1 MIDLN
6 PETSASW
13 RAHYSLD
20 PDIAYLNHGSFG
32 AVPIPVQKDFQA
44 WHRKIEANPVDFMV
58 SVVPEGTDKARAAL
72 AGFVGVPAKQLAFI
86 TNATMG
92 VNIFARALRLSAGDE
107 VLATSQEYGA
117 TQKAMQYWARQV
129 GAGYRIQEVPF
140 PATDKEEW
148 LDTFWKGVT
157 PATKALFFSHITSP
171 TAFTLPMEE
180 LCARARAEGIATV
193 VDGAHAPG
201 NIDLSLEQAGVDFY
215 TGNCH
220 KWLSSPRG
228 TGFIYVNECFN
239 KQLEP
244 LVVSHGWGPDARSDD
259 PVQEYVNYQ
268 GTIDPCARLSV
279 PAAIRFLKDLPMQ
292 EARKRNHALAQ
303 STRQAI
309 ADLFGMPTTCT
320 DDQGWFSQMVTAWL
334 PPGSA
339 EKIKDRLWAK
349 YRIIIP
355 LGSAQG
361 VDLVR
366 ISVKEYNSVEDL
378 DRLVEALRAEL
389 I

>member
-1 MIDLN
+1 MKDLA
-6 PETSASW
+6 PETTRAW
-13 RAHYSLD
+13 RDCYSLD
-20 PDIAYLNHGSFG
+20 PDIAFLNHGSFG
-32 AVPIPVQKDFQA
+32 AVPIPVQEDFRK
-44 WHRKIEANPVDFMV
+44 WHRQIETNPVDFMV
-58 SVVPEGTDKARAAL
+58 SVVPEGTERARAAL
-72 AGFVGVPAKQLAFI
+72 AEFVGVPARQLAFV

-92 VNIFARALRLSAGDE
+92 VNIFARALQLSAGDE
-107 VLATSQEYGA
+107 VLGTSQEYGA
-117 TQKAMQYWARQV
+117 TQKAMQYWTRQT

-157 PATKALFFSHITSP
+157 PATKALFFSHITAP

-228 TGFIYVNECFN
+228 TGFIYVNERFN

-244 LVVSHGWGPDARSDD
+244 LVVSHGWDPAVRSDD
-259 PVQEYVNYQ
+259 PVQAYVNYQ

-279 PAAIRFLKDLPMQ
+279 PAAIRFLKDLPKH
-292 EARKRNHALAQ
+292 EARARNHALAQ
-303 STRQAI
+303 STRQTL
-309 ADLFGMPTTCT
+309 ADLFGMPTTCA
-320 DDQGWFSQMVTAWL
+320 DNQGWYSQMGTAWL

-339 EKIKDRLWAK
+339 EKIGGRLWTR

-355 LGSAQG
+355 LGSSKG

-366 ISVKEYNSVEDL
+366 ISVKEYNSAEDL
-378 DRLVEALRAEL
+378 ERLVDALRTEL
-389 I
+389 L

>member
-1 MIDLN
+1 MKDLA
-6 PETSASW
+6 PETTDAW

-20 PDIAYLNHGSFG
+20 PDIAFLNHGSFG
-32 AVPIPVQKDFQA
+32 AVPIPVQEDFRE
-44 WHRKIEANPVDFMV
+44 WHRQIETNPVDFMV
-58 SVVPEGTDKARAAL
+58 SVVPEGTDRARAAL
-72 AGFVGVPAKQLAFI
+72 AEFVGVPAKQLAFV

-92 VNIFARALRLSAGDE
+92 INIFARALQLSAGDE

-117 TQKAMQYWARQV
+117 TQKAMQYWTRQA

-157 PATKALFFSHITSP
+157 PATKALFFSHITAP

-180 LCARARAEGIATV
+180 LCARARAEGIVTV

-201 NIDLSLEQAGVDFY
+201 NIDLSLNQAGVDFY

-228 TGFIYVNECFN
+228 TGFIYVNERFN
-239 KQLEP
+239 RQLEP
-244 LVVSHGWGPDARSDD
+244 LVVSHGWDPDERSDE
-259 PVQEYVNYQ
+259 PVKEYVNYQ
-268 GTIDPCARLSV
+268 GTIDPCGRLSV

-292 EARKRNHALAQ
+292 AARQRNHALAR
-303 STRQAI
+303 SARQAI
-309 ADLFGMPTTCT
+309 ADLFDMPATCT
-320 DDQGWFSQMVTAWL
+320 DDQGWYSQMVTAWL

-339 EKIKDRLWAK
+339 EKIGHGLWTRH
-349 YRIIIP
+349 RIIIP
-355 LGSAQG
+355 LGSAKG

-366 ISVKEYNSVEDL
+366 ISVKEYNSAEDL
-378 DRLVEALRAEL
+378 DRLVEALRTEL
-389 I
+389 L

>member
-1 MIDLN
+1 MTV
-6 PETSASW
+6 PTPKTTASW

-20 PDIAYLNHGSFG
+20 PDIAFLNHGSFG
-32 AVPIPVQKDFQA
+32 AVPIPVQEDFQN
-44 WHRKIEANPVDFMV
+44 WHRQIEANPVGFMV
-58 SVVPEGTDKARAAL
+58 SVVPEGTEQARAAL
-72 AGFVGVPAKQLAFI
+72 AEFVGVPTGQLAFV

-92 VNIFARALRLSAGDE
+92 INIFARALQLSTGDE

-117 TQKAMQYWARQV
+117 TQKAMQYWARQA

-157 PATKALFFSHITSP
+157 PSTKALFFSHITAP

-228 TGFIYVNECFN
+228 TGFIYVNGRFN

-244 LVVSHGWGPDARSDD
+244 LVVSHGWDPDVRSDD

-268 GTIDPCARLSV
+268 GTIDPCAQLSV

-292 EARKRNHALAQ
+292 EARIRNHALAQ

-309 ADLFGMPTTCT
+309 ADLFSMPMTCA

-339 EKIKDRLWAK
+339 EKIGDRLWTK

-355 LGSAQG
+355 LGSAKG
-361 VDLVR
+361 VDMVR
-366 ISVKEYNSVEDL
+366 ISVKEYNSAEDL
-378 DRLVEALRAEL
+378 DRLVAALRAEL
-389 I
+389 L

>member
-1 MIDLN
+1 MKDLA
-6 PETSASW
+6 PETTRAW
-13 RAHYSLD
+13 RDRYSLD
-20 PDIAYLNHGSFG
+20 PDIAFLNHGSFG
-32 AVPIPVQKDFQA
+32 AVPIPVQEDFRE
-44 WHRKIEANPVDFMV
+44 WHRQIETNPVDFMV
-58 SVVPEGTDKARAAL
+58 SVVPEGTDRARAAL
-72 AGFVGVPAKQLAFI
+72 AEFVGAPTRQLAFVA
-86 TNATMG
+86 NATMG
-92 VNIFARALRLSAGDE
+92 VNIFARALQLSAGDE

-117 TQKAMQYWARQV
+117 TQKAMQYWTRRT
-129 GAGYRIQEVPF
+129 GAGYRIREVPF

-157 PATKALFFSHITSP
+157 SATKALFFSHITAP

-228 TGFIYVNECFN
+228 TGFIYVNESFN

-244 LVVSHGWGPDARSDD
+244 LVVSHGWDPDVRSDD
-259 PVQEYVNYQ
+259 PVKEYVNYQ

-292 EARKRNHALAQ
+292 EARKRNHALARA
-303 STRQAI
+303 TRRTI
-309 ADLFGMPTTCT
+309 ADLFGMPTTCA
-320 DDQGWFSQMVTAWL
+320 DDQGWYSQMGTAWL

-339 EKIKDRLWAK
+339 DKIRDKLWTRH
-349 YRIIIP
+349 RIIIP
-355 LGSAQG
+355 LGSAKG
-361 VDLVR
+361 GDLVR
-366 ISVKEYNSVEDL
+366 ISVKEYNSAEDL
-378 DRLVEALRAEL
+378 DRLVDALRTEL
-389 I
+389 L